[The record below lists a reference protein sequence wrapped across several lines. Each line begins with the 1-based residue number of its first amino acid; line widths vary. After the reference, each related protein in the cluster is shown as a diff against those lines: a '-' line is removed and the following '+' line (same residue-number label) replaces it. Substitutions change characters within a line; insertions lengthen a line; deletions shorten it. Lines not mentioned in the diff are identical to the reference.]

1 MKKLFYLINLCIFVM
16 LQAGCAAVLPSSKQ
30 TVESPWRSFE
40 DAKESFDKIIPQQTS
55 LAELKALGFDPFQD
69 SNVKLINYL
78 DLIQRFIPNE
88 SIRQED
94 LPAGVQT
101 CLKAQ
106 GACYGYLIQPEVV
119 NKKRY
124 GNAFLDLL
132 DFRRQTMISGWNV
145 DALIVLQDELVVYK
159 LWSGEPKI
167 LRYEDEKNP
176 LGPFQDIG
184 KLFKF
189 DGGF

>member
-1 MKKLFYLINLCIFVM
+1 MKKLFYLLNLLLFVV
-16 LQAGCAAVLPSSKQ
+16 LHSGCAALLPSSKQ

-40 DAKESFDKIIPQQTS
+40 SAKESFDKIIPQQTT
-55 LAELKALGFDPFQD
+55 LPELKELGFDPFND

-88 SIRQED
+88 SIRQDD
-94 LPAGVQT
+94 LPTGVQA

-106 GACYGYLIQPEVV
+106 AACYGYLIEPEVV

-145 DALIVLQDELVVYK
+145 NALVVLQDDLVVYK

-176 LGPFQDIG
+176 LGPLQDVG

-189 DGGF
+189 DGRF